1 MLFNARCNVRTSMM
15 EKTIKDIQCPRQ
27 LRCNVWAPTDKQPL
41 ADNKS
46 QPLIPM
52 SPYLKKA
59 DVHSNNEDKGYKNP
73 PKPKLLLS

>member
-15 EKTIKDIQCPRQ
+15 DKTIKDIQCPRQ
-27 LRCNVWAPTDKQPL
+27 LRSNVWAPTDKQPL